1 MQRGTLV
8 LLVED
13 DADLGA
19 VLEEVVSSRGY
30 RAHLCRTGSEA
41 VRMLEQELPALVIL
55 DWGLPDADP
64 EELSELFHARGVTV
78 VLASGAGRT
87 RELADR
93 IGAAATLEKP
103 YAIDD
108 VFRVLERFVGPPPLA
123 ENHS

>member
-1 MQRGTLV
+1 MERGTLV

-13 DADLGA
+13 DADLGV

-30 RAHLCRTGSEA
+30 RVRLCRTGSEA

-64 EELSELFHARGVTV
+64 EELAQLFRDRGVTV

-108 VFRVLERFVGPPPLA
+108 VFRVLERYVGPPGA
-123 ENHS
+123 GDHS